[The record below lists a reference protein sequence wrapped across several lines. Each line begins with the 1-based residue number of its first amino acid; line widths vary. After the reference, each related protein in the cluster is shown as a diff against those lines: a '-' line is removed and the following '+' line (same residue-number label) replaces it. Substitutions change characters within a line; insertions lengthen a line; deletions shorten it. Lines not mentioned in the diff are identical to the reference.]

1 MYDRET
7 SLIAGY
13 YTLSASS
20 AKPVELPLEI
30 TKKLPP
36 YPTLPAM
43 LIGRLALDRRY
54 HGKGMGELLLLNALG
69 NARRL
74 TTRIG
79 AIAVLVDAKDESA
92 RRFYEKYGFVRF
104 ATEEFRLALA
114 MKAIERI

>member
-1 MYDRET
+1 MYDPDT

-20 AKPVELPLEI
+20 INPVELPPEI
-30 TKKLPP
+30 TKKLPA
-36 YPTLPAM
+36 YPALPAM

-54 HGKGMGELLLLNALG
+54 QSKGLGELLLLNALG

-74 TTRIG
+74 TARIG
-79 AIAVLVDAKDESA
+79 AIAVIVDAKDETV

-104 ATEEFRLALA
+104 ATEEFRLVLS